1 MKKFFILIFLF
12 LSFQSYGQ
20 KGFTKYASKF
30 YSIIDSTHKL
40 DCCDSC
46 SYGISI
52 TYEIPLLEF
61 PYDKVDLEDYESK
74 HTDDDFMNAYIDN
87 LVEAYY
93 KIKPSIRNKITKS
106 CYTIKTNFDINR
118 DVTNDGFYWVEGTL
132 TIKFI
137 FQTDDKNFSKPWWK
151 KLFKK

>member
-1 MKKFFILIFLF
+1 
-12 LSFQSYGQ
+12 
-20 KGFTKYASKF
+20 
-30 YSIIDSTHKL
+30 
-40 DCCDSC
+40 
-46 SYGISI
+46 
-52 TYEIPLLEF
+52 LEF